1 MFDIL
6 RDAPSSPPR
15 AREAASSA
23 AGVRELSSSE
33 PRHNMIPP
41 FDVDFWRVYGNKLR
55 CYGTQ
60 EEVCD
65 LTGKLRQVTGM
76 GRTIMSKVRRAQQ
89 ILSASMSV
97 QVDRRR
103 RRSMRRW
110 LRASHRCGCWGWRER
125 YEYSREALALYYY
138 IS

>member
-23 AGVRELSSSE
+23 AGDGELSSSE
-33 PRHNMIPP
+33 PRQNMIPS

-65 LTGKLRQVTGM
+65 LTGKLGQVTGM
-76 GRTIMSKVRRAQQ
+76 RQEDIVPGLQSVSDPQREHERPGGPKSPATDETLVARKSSLWLLGLERA
-89 ILSASMSV
+89 
-97 QVDRRR
+97 
-103 RRSMRRW
+103 
-110 LRASHRCGCWGWRER
+110 LR
-125 YEYSREALALYYY
+125 
-138 IS
+138 IFT